1 MLGKK
6 YDDVINLAQRRSL
19 FYPAC
24 EIYPG
29 HISGF
34 FDYGPYGAAIKRK
47 IIDLWRKELIKKED
61 FFEIDGA
68 IVMHEEVFNS
78 SGHLK
83 NFKDP
88 ITTCTKCNLIFRADK
103 LLEENVKEGSFKEA
117 MSNDELTSALRKYKI
132 KCPSCKSELSDVDKA
147 TLMVEAKVGS
157 AKGKET
163 YLRPE
168 SCQSIFLDF
177 LRMSKT
183 MRLKLPKGIAQI
195 GKVFR
200 NEISPRQA
208 LIRTV
213 EFSQMEIEVFFD
225 PQKIDEIEGYEKI
238 KDYEIMIQ
246 RFNESKPSQ
255 IKAKDLV
262 SKKIVSGKLIAYY
275 LAKTQ
280 QLFEAYG
287 LKKESMRFRELDSD
301 ERAFYAKEAFDFE
314 VLTSIGW
321 LELIA
326 NNYRTDYDLK
336 SHMEGS
342 KQDLRY
348 TYDDGKKIIPHIW
361 EISIGVDRTFYAII
375 ENSLKIE
382 EQRTYL
388 SLPPKLAPIEI
399 SVFPLLSNREELV
412 KKAKEVYN
420 ELNEDFEAFY
430 DESGSIGKR
439 YARVDEI
446 GCPYCATIDFDSLKD
461 DSVTLRFRD
470 SVKQERIKINELMP
484 KLKELIKKGSA

>member
-1 MLGKK
+1 MPEKK
-6 YDDVINLAQRRSL
+6 YDDVVNLAQRRSI

-24 EIYPG
+24 EIYSG
-29 HISGF
+29 YLAGF
-34 FDYGPYGAAIKRK
+34 FDYGPYGSAIKRK

-68 IVMHEEVFNS
+68 IVMPEDVFNA

-88 ITTCTKCNLIFRADK
+88 ITTCPKCKLVYRADK

-117 MSNDELTSALRKYKI
+117 MSNTELTDALKKYKI
-132 KCPSCKSELSDVDKA
+132 KCPKCKGELSDVDKA
-147 TLMVEAKVGS
+147 TLMVGAKIGS
-157 AKGKET
+157 AKGKEA

-177 LRMSKT
+177 VRMAKT
-183 MRLKLPKGIAQI
+183 MRLKLPKGISQM

-200 NEISPRQA
+200 NEISPRQT
-208 LIRTV
+208 LIRSV
-213 EFSQMEIEVFFD
+213 EFSQMETEVFFD
-225 PQKIDEIEGYEKI
+225 ESKINDVENFSEVENYG
-238 KDYEIMIQ
+238 IMIQ
-246 RFNESKPSQ
+246 RVGENEAKP

-275 LAKTQ
+275 LARTQ
-280 QLFEAYG
+280 QLFESYG
-287 LKKESMRFRELDSD
+287 LKKEVMRFRELDSD

-314 VLTSIGW
+314 ILTSLGW

-361 EISIGVDRTFYAII
+361 EISIGVDRTFYAIM
-375 ENSLKIE
+375 ENSLDAGKGL
-382 EQRTYL
+382 L
-388 SLPPKLAPIEI
+388 SLPPKIAPVEV
-399 SVFPLLSNREELV
+399 SVFPLI
-412 KKAKEVYN
+412 AKELG
-420 ELNEDFEAFY
+420 ELAKNIYIGLKEDFDAFY

-439 YARVDEI
+439 YARADEI
-446 GCPYCATIDFDSLKD
+446 GCPYCVTVDFDSLKD
-461 DSVTLRFRD
+461 KSVTLRFRD
-470 SVKQERIKINELMP
+470 SARQERVKIAD
-484 KLKELIKKGSA
+484 LKTKIADLLKKGVAQ